1 MDKIKYLLLAL
12 TVASFG
18 AWGKTKVS
26 KNIEPSVWVYN
37 VTRDRVEYAYNS
49 EQVRPIASITKI
61 MTAMVALDY
70 DKDLS
75 RTLQLSTRVGSNLPR
90 QTYNRWQLFQAMLV
104 RSDNAAA
111 ETLAEDYPGGRAA
124 FIARMNAQAQQWGMK
139 NTRFEDPTGL
149 SANNISSVDDVSS
162 MMEASAGYWLIQE
175 VTTRK
180 QIAVE
185 TQFKKRI
192 RTVSL
197 INTNSPLLFEFDNI
211 IVSKTGLTSK
221 AGWCLGLVVEQKK
234 QQFVIVV
241 LGEPTKQ
248 QRIRTIQK
256 IMYNHVLDSELP
268 ELDLTLT
275 P

>member
-1 MDKIKYLLLAL
+1 MLA
-12 TVASFG
+12 TVASW
-18 AWGKTKVS
+18 AKTKVS
-26 KNIEPSVWVYN
+26 KDSEPSVVVYN
-37 VTRDRVEYAYNS
+37 ITRDFVEYSYNKD
-49 EQVRPIASITKI
+49 QVRPIASVTKI

-75 RTLQLSTRVGSNLPR
+75 KTLKLSNRVGSSLPR

-111 ETLAEDYPGGRAA
+111 ETLAADYPGGREA
-124 FIARMNAQAQQWGMK
+124 FIAQMNWQAQQWGMK

-149 SANNISSVDDVSS
+149 GSGNISTVEEVAS
-162 MMEASAGYWLIQE
+162 MMEVSSGYWLIQE

-180 QIAVE
+180 QVAVE

-197 INTNSPLLFEFDNI
+197 NNTNSPLLFEFENI

-221 AGWCLGLVVEQKK
+221 AGFCLGLVVEQNRQKYA
-234 QQFVIVV
+234 IVL
-241 LGEPTKQ
+241 LGAKTKQ
-248 QRIRTIQK
+248 ERIHTIQR
-256 IMYNHVLDSELP
+256 IMYNHVIDNKLP
-268 ELDLTLT
+268 ELELTIN

>member
-1 MDKIKYLLLAL
+1 MDKIKLLLLGLAIAA
-12 TVASFG
+12 TG
-18 AWGKTKVS
+18 AWGKVKVP
-26 KNIEPSVWVYN
+26 KDTEPSVWVYN
-37 VTRDRVEYAYNS
+37 ATRDRVEYAYNS
-49 EQVRPIASITKI
+49 EQVRPIASVTKI

-75 RTLQLSTRVGSNLPR
+75 RTLKLSGRVGSSLPR
-90 QTYNRWQLFQAMLV
+90 QNYNRWQLFQAMLV

-111 ETLAEDYPGGRAA
+111 ETLAADYPGGRNA
-124 FIARMNAQAQQWGMK
+124 FIARMNWQAQQWGMK
-139 NTRFEDPTGL
+139 QTRFEDPTGL
-149 SANNISSVDDVSS
+149 SHNNISSVTDVAN
-162 MMEASAGYWLIQE
+162 MMEASSGYWLIQE

-197 INTNSPLLFEFDNI
+197 NNTNSPLLFEFDNI

-221 AGWCLGLVVEQKK
+221 AGWCLGLVVEQKR
-234 QQFVIVV
+234 QQFVIVI
-241 LGEPTKQ
+241 LGAPTKQ
-248 QRIRTIQK
+248 ERIKTVQK

-268 ELDLTLT
+268 ELELTVA

>member
-1 MDKIKYLLLAL
+1 MDKIKLLLLGLAIAA
-12 TVASFG
+12 TG
-18 AWGKTKVS
+18 AWGKVKVP
-26 KNIEPSVWVYN
+26 KDTEPSVWVYN
-37 VTRDRVEYAYNS
+37 ATRDRVEYAYNS
-49 EQVRPIASITKI
+49 EQVRPIASVTKI

-75 RTLQLSTRVGSNLPR
+75 RTLKLSSRVGSSLPK
-90 QTYNRWQLFQAMLV
+90 QNYNRWQLFQAMLV

-111 ETLAEDYPGGRAA
+111 ETLAADYPGGRDA
-124 FIARMNAQAQQWGMK
+124 FIARMNWQAQQWGMK
-139 NTRFEDPTGL
+139 QTRFEDPTGL
-149 SANNISSVDDVSS
+149 SHNNISSVTDVAN
-162 MMEASAGYWLIQE
+162 MMEASSGYWLIQE

-197 INTNSPLLFEFDNI
+197 NNTNSPLLFEFDNI

-221 AGWCLGLVVEQKK
+221 AGWCLGLVVEQKR
-234 QQFVIVV
+234 QQFVIVI
-241 LGEPTKQ
+241 LGAPTKQ
-248 QRIRTIQK
+248 ERIKTVQK

-268 ELDLTLT
+268 ELELTVA

>member
-1 MDKIKYLLLAL
+1 MKKLLLLLAF
-12 TVASFG
+12 VAMSCQ
-18 AWGKTKVS
+18 ARVQVP

-37 VTRDRVEYAYNS
+37 ATRNKVEFAYNS
-49 EQVRPIASITKI
+49 EAVRPIASITKI

-75 RTLQLSTRVGSNLPR
+75 RTLKLNNQVGSNLPR
-90 QTYNRWQLFQAMLV
+90 QHYNRWQLFQAMLV

-111 ETLAEDYPGGRAA
+111 ETLAADYPGGRAA
-124 FIARMNAQAQQWGMK
+124 FINKMNQQAQEWGMK

-149 SANNISSVDDVSS
+149 SANNISSVDDVAD

-175 VTTRK
+175 ISTRK
-180 QIAVE
+180 QVAVE
-185 TQFKKRI
+185 TKFKKHI
-192 RTVSL
+192 RTVRL
-197 INTNSPLLFEFDNI
+197 TNTNSPLLFEFDNI
-211 IVSKTGLTSK
+211 VVSKTGLTSR
-221 AGWCLGLVVEQKK
+221 AGWCLGLVVEQRK

-248 QRIRTIQK
+248 HRIKTIQK
-256 IMYNHVLDSELP
+256 LMYNHVIDSELP
-268 ELDLTLT
+268 ELELTLT

>member
-1 MDKIKYLLLAL
+1 MDKIKYLLLTLVVVCTSTWA
-12 TVASFG
+12 
-18 AWGKTKVS
+18 KTQVP
-26 KNIEPSVWVYN
+26 KNTDPSVWVYN
-37 VTRDRVEYAYNS
+37 ATRNRVEYAYNS
-49 EQVRPIASITKI
+49 EQIRPIASITKI

-75 RTLQLSTRVGSNLPR
+75 KTLRLSGRVASNLPR
-90 QTYNRWQLFQAMLV
+90 QNYNRWQLFQAMLV

-111 ETLAEDYPGGRAA
+111 ETLAADYPGGRDA
-124 FIARMNAQAQQWGMK
+124 FVAKMNAQAQEWGMK

-149 SANNISSVDDVSS
+149 GAGNISSVDDVAE
-162 MMEASAGYWLIQE
+162 MMEASTGYWLIQE
-175 VTTRK
+175 VTTQK
-180 QIAVE
+180 QVAVE

-197 INTNSPLLFEFDNI
+197 KNTNSPLLFEFDNI
-211 IVSKTGLTSK
+211 IVSKTGLTSR
-221 AGWCLGLVVEQKK
+221 AGWCLGLVVEQRK
-234 QQFVIVV
+234 QKFVIVV

-256 IMYNHVLDSELP
+256 IMYNHVIDSELP
-268 ELDLTLT
+268 ELELTQK